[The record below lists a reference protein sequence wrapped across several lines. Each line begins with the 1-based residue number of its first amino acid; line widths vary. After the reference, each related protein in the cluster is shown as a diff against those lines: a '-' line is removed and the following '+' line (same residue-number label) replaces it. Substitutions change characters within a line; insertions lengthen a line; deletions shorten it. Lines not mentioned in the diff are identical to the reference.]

1 MKAKNLREK
10 SYSKASTLELITYIV
25 EDSDNVA
32 LQFLLET
39 RPLFRLKEKPPFLLT
54 DFLMQLRERLI
65 PQKTCDI
72 ETSRLADCAYDLT
85 ISKFSS
91 FPDSPEDR
99 EKPGNPRRKAADCRN
114 YYRAF
119 LALIQRRKEE
129 PSIKT
134 HAEEEML
141 AGFLLQKLVWKHFL
155 LSKKDCERK
164 NPFTI
169 RYTMEVENRKI
180 YLWYPQT

>member
-1 MKAKNLREK
+1 MKVKNLRDK
-10 SYSKASTLELITYIV
+10 SYSKASTVELITCIV

-32 LQFLLET
+32 LRFLLET
-39 RPLFRLKEKPPFLLT
+39 RPLFRLKEKAPLLLT
-54 DFLMQLRERLI
+54 DFLMEMRERLI

-91 FPDSPEDR
+91 FPDTSEDR
-99 EKPGNPRRKAADCRN
+99 EKPGNARRKTVDCRN

-129 PSIKT
+129 ACVKP
-134 HAEEEML
+134 MPR
-141 AGFLLQKLVWKHFL
+141 
-155 LSKKDCERK
+155 KKRWQDSFSR
-164 NPFTI
+164 NLPGSTS
-169 RYTMEVENRKI
+169 MN
-180 YLWYPQT
+180 L